1 VSGGIEVLLQV
12 FDPTKAAVLRH
23 LRQRLPNLPREC
35 LPQALTQVGG
45 VALILWQH
53 SPQAA

>member
-1 VSGGIEVLLQV
+1 MSGGIEVLLQV